1 MGAVAPP
8 WAFIYSS
15 KLVNFCCGGRRLMR
29 TRPGSSSR
37 LGALFRLRLR
47 EASCFGARG
56 ARAGWSALL
65 RSVRPFP
72 VLALPAAFC
81 AGRAGRSVRS
91 VRPPRAGR
99 LALPG
104 WALRRLWLFG
114 AFCWVFSPLALPA
127 YRSRLLLSAGEH
139 PKLTLHL
146 KPGEEALD
154 AAGRLVEALTLK
166 RKEIS
171 GETPAEGGIL

>member
-104 WALRRLWLFG
+104 CLRRVTTWEKTTGTLIYSEPTAAALALRRCREQLLQEFPDAEIEAEQREIFASDG
-114 AFCWVFSPLALPA
+114 VARAAVA
-127 YRSRLLLSAGEH
+127 YIFTA
-139 PKLTLHL
+139 
-146 KPGEEALD
+146 D
-154 AAGRLVEALTLK
+154 
-166 RKEIS
+166 I
-171 GETPAEGGIL
+171 AEPQ

>member
-1 MGAVAPP
+1 
-8 WAFIYSS
+8 
-15 KLVNFCCGGRRLMR
+15 MR

-56 ARAGWSALL
+56 ARAGWPALL

-114 AFCWVFSPLALPA
+114 AFWVFSPLALPA
-127 YRSRLLLSAGEH
+127 GAAVFAAGWAAGALGFLAGRSGVASGALTKWGSNLGWALLPRFGAALLPSRRGRLLLERRFSLR
-139 PKLTLHL
+139 P
-146 KPGEEALD
+146 PGVRFWFSSMD
-154 AAGRLVEALTLK
+154 G
-166 RKEIS
+166 S
-171 GETPAEGGIL
+171 SFG